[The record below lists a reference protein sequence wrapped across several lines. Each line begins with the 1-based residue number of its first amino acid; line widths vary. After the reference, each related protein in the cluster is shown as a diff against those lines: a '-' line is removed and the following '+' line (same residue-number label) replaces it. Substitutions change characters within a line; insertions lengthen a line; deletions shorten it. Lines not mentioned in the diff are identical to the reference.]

1 MKRLIVGTIAF
12 LCGSLDIAL
21 AQTFTPHAEIRRDTS
36 LVDGWRFVKRDV
48 AGAEQK
54 NFDDQ
59 TWEIISIPHTW
70 NAKDG
75 QDGGNDYYRGP
86 GWYRRK
92 LSISSGDL
100 KKRVFLRFEGAATVT
115 QVYVNG
121 KLAGEHRGNFAA
133 FCFDITPLLHAG
145 KDNIIAVRV

>member
-1 MKRLIVGTIAF
+1 MKCLIVGTIAF

-21 AQTFTPHAEIRRDTS
+21 AQTFTPHAEIRRDIS
-36 LVDGWRFVKRDV
+36 LVAGWRFVKRDV

-70 NAKDG
+70 NARDG

-86 GWYRRK
+86 GFYRRHF
-92 LSISSGDL
+92 LSTP
-100 KKRVFLRFEGAATVT
+100 V
-115 QVYVNG
+115 
-121 KLAGEHRGNFAA
+121 KLADKFSFIQRRQHGNGGLGEWRLPGPASWRLR
-133 FCFDITPLLHAG
+133 DVS
-145 KDNIIAVRV
+145 VRNDLGCSHWGR

>member
-1 MKRLIVGTIAF
+1 MKCLIVGTIAF

-21 AQTFTPHAEIRRDTS
+21 AQTFTPHAEIRRDIS

-70 NAKDG
+70 NARDG

-86 GWYRRK
+86 GFYRRHFFIDRK
-92 LSISSGDL
+92 STRLNSSHLGISYAVFCL
-100 KKRVFLRFEGAATVT
+100 KK
-115 QVYVNG
+115 
-121 KLAGEHRGNFAA
+121 K
-133 FCFDITPLLHAG
+133 
-145 KDNIIAVRV
+145 